1 MVDPSAITSPNG
13 GRRASETPAEA
24 RHAQVRFGSLYW
36 RGFGSAVAIGA
47 AAGLAHAL
55 AETLLVSWCGV
66 RIGWLDMVLTGL
78 ILGVTITAGLA
89 AWWAVAGLV
98 APIQRSSSNVPAP
111 VVARRI
117 LLFALLAGYC
127 AGAALLSGRRAG
139 WELSTILLSLWTV
152 GLMLIAYGM
161 LWRRCA
167 SYTGVALGALIAA
180 CAAFATTTWAQQNNE
195 VVGTIRWLIF
205 SVGLYVPALMALALL
220 SRVRPRSSVGGPAG
234 PLAGLAV
241 VTAAVIAVAAVS
253 PRPHAAWQCRI
264 GPVKKPPRGS
274 PPNVVMI
281 VLDTLTAV
289 RMERF
294 GYERATMPGLTRF
307 AEQHGDVVMS
317 SQSPATWT
325 GAAHASMFTGAWPS
339 SHGCRMPRYGDP
351 DPPASL
357 RYPMFPHV
365 PTLAEYLGGHGYRT
379 AALFSNFSVP
389 GLGLERGFDDVDT
402 RPGDGYVG
410 KLLGWAY
417 TGVGPLKPG
426 GWVWNNLPPSLRR
439 HCLGFDRL
447 RPPDRR
453 ADEMNV
459 LARRWIETHGA
470 QPYFLC
476 LNYFDPHE
484 PYLPRKAE
492 SLPGADRPGFGLVPN
507 KLYNAW
513 LEGRG
518 EMPAALVQE
527 LAALYDEEL
536 RDLDRA
542 VVDLLEW
549 FRARTDFDRTLLI
562 IVSDHGEEF
571 MEHGLMRHGT
581 DVYQQQIAVPLFIRL
596 PRPLPDDPI
605 EPGPQFQ
612 LTDLFATIAEIIG
625 DPHPPKTEGSP
636 WGRGRDYALTEMFV
650 HRPGVQRIDREMHAV
665 TFGAIK
671 YIQSRS
677 ATVKEE
683 MYDLAADPQERD
695 NILASHP
702 DLAERARQIL
712 AERQAMLDAQ
722 GTRQVREQRT
732 SMEAL
737 RHLGY
742 LDTEPTRRKRPPA
755 SATAPPAPSTR
766 PQDAPVDSHTAD

>member
-1 MVDPSAITSPNG
+1 MVDPSAT
-13 GRRASETPAEA
+13 TPANTGTHLSEVPA
-24 RHAQVRFGSLYW
+24 DSNTASGRFAGVYL
-36 RGFGSAVAIGA
+36 RGFGSACAIGA

-78 ILGVTITAGLA
+78 IMGVSITAGLA
-89 AWWAVAGLV
+89 AWWAAAGLV
-98 APIQRSSSNVPAP
+98 VWLRGLSLNAPTPL
-111 VVARRI
+111 VARRI
-117 LLFALLAGYC
+117 LLFCLLAGYG
-127 AGAALLSGRRAG
+127 AGAAMLSGRRAG
-139 WELSTILLSLWTV
+139 WEISTILLSLWTA
-152 GLMLIAYGM
+152 GLLLIAYLM

-167 SYTGVALGALIAA
+167 SFGGVALGAVTAA
-180 CAAFATTTWAQQNNE
+180 CTAVATTTWAQQNGE
-195 VVGTIRWLIF
+195 VVGTIRWLMFTI
-205 SVGLYVPALMALALL
+205 GLYLPALLTLALL
-220 SRVRPRSSVGGPAG
+220 ARIRSRANVGGAAG
-234 PLAGLAV
+234 GLAALFA
-241 VTAAVIAVAAVS
+241 VTAAIIAVAAVT

-264 GPVKKPPRGS
+264 GPDKKPPRGS
-274 PPNVVMI
+274 PPNIVLI

-294 GYERATMPGLTRF
+294 GYEHVTMPGLTRF
-307 AEQHGDVVMS
+307 ADAHCDVVMS

-325 GAAHASMFTGAWPS
+325 GAAHASMFSGAWPS
-339 SHGCRMPRYGDP
+339 YHGCRMPRFGDP

-417 TGVGPLKPG
+417 TGIGPLKPG
-426 GWVWNNLPPSLRR
+426 SWVWSNLPRSLRR

-459 LARRWIETHGA
+459 LARRWVETHGGR
-470 QPYFLC
+470 PYFLC

-484 PYLPRKAE
+484 PYLPRSAE

-507 KLYNAW
+507 KLYHAW

-542 VVDLLEW
+542 VVELLE
-549 FRARTDFDRTLLI
+549 FLRARQDFERTLLI
-562 IVSDHGEEF
+562 ITSDHGEEF

-581 DVYQQQIAVPLFIRL
+581 DVYQPQIAVPLFIRL

-612 LTDLFATIAEIIG
+612 LTDLLATIAEIIG

-636 WGRGRDYALTEMFV
+636 WGRGRDYALSEMFV

-671 YIQSRS
+671 YIQSRG
-677 ATVKEE
+677 ATTTEE
-683 MYDLAADPQERD
+683 MFDLSADPRERN
-695 NILASHP
+695 NILALHP
-702 DLAERARQIL
+702 DLAERARRIL

-722 GTRQVREQRT
+722 GTRQVSEERT
-732 SMEAL
+732 SMETL

-742 LDTEPTRRKRPPA
+742 LDAEPTRRKRPPA
-755 SATAPPAPSTR
+755 SAPAPPAPSTG
-766 PQDAPVDSHTAD
+766 PQLPPVDSTSAD